1 MHPPTAPNLLEEA
14 NAEFQRLRQEENP
27 YFVIK
32 LRTGT
37 YDFLAAEEPTVVPI
51 HLIEARRQEE
61 RRHGVVD
68 ASATPQD
75 FLASIGLTEEDT
87 RDPTHGQSSLQVEE
101 SNRDY
106 YGNPEAD
113 AYRAYRMQMLRF
125 ADDVQWLKEKTFL
138 EGQMVYDRERLRYL
152 ESKRDQPDPG
162 PTEPVTSFKKA
173 FFERKPRANEPHTDA
188 AEL

>member
-1 MHPPTAPNLLEEA
+1 MPHLLDEA
-14 NAEFQRLRQEENP
+14 DAEFQRLRQEDNP

-37 YDFLAAEEPTVVPI
+37 YDFLTAEEPTVVPI
-51 HLIEARRQEE
+51 HIIEARRQAE
-61 RRHGVVD
+61 RRRGVVE

-75 FLASIGLTEEDT
+75 FLQSIGLSAEDI
-87 RDPTHGQSSLQVEE
+87 RDPAHGMNSMQVEE

-113 AYRAYRMQMLRF
+113 AYRAYREQMVHF
-125 ADDVQWLKEKTFL
+125 ADDEQWLKEKTFL

-152 ESKRDQPDPG
+152 ESKRSQPDPG
-162 PTEPVTSFKKA
+162 LTEPVTNFKKA
-173 FFERKPRANEPHTDA
+173 FFARKPTPSAPTKE
-188 AEL
+188 AEEL